1 MNQKS
6 SLIVVIA
13 LLQLSILLS
22 PRSVIALSVD
32 ITKTGGVLIYTGS
45 VLGDE
50 VENESEDEREES
62 DSVPEREGAVNQD
75 ESEQVNQTTAEREA
89 KERAEREAK
98 QRAEREKQQKK
109 KTEERK
115 LIKRIPE
122 KSGDKIKVSRESGEV
137 KLRVE
142 NKKSDEKIKKV
153 EELEDKRIEVSIPSQ
168 IRRGDTD
175 EKETL
180 SKPMQER
187 SERQEETVELRA
199 AKEGSSAAEFE
210 LISRN
215 VTAKSRDADFLV
227 DPETNQIVVT
237 TRSGNQQVLN
247 HLPDQALTNMRK
259 KGLINQDD
267 APDLSLTELP
277 NGEVGYIT
285 KVQKQRKLLG
295 LFKRNV
301 ETEVLM
307 SDQAGTVIEKPVDQS
322 WSSNFLNW
330 ISTD

>member
-6 SLIVVIA
+6 SIIVVIA
-13 LLQLSILLS
+13 LLQLSILFS
-22 PRSVIALSVD
+22 PRSVTALSID

-50 VENESEDEREES
+50 VENENESEDEREA
-62 DSVPEREGAVNQD
+62 R
-75 ESEQVNQTTAEREA
+75 
-89 KERAEREAK
+89 

-115 LIKRIPE
+115 LIKKIPE

-137 KLRVE
+137 KLRIE
-142 NKKSDEKIKKV
+142 NKKNDEKIKKV
-153 EELEDKRIEVSIPSQ
+153 EELEDKRIEVSIPSK
-168 IRRGDTD
+168 IRRSDTD
-175 EKETL
+175 EKEVL

-187 SERQEETVELRA
+187 SERQEESVELRA
-199 AKEGSSAAEFE
+199 AKEGSNAAEFE
-210 LISRN
+210 LISRK
-215 VTAKSRDADFLV
+215 VTAKSRDADFSI

-247 HLPDQALTNMRK
+247 HLPDQALTNMREK
-259 KGLINQDD
+259 VLINQDD
-267 APDLSLTELP
+267 APDLSLAELP
-277 NGEVGYIT
+277 NGEVGYIA
-285 KVQKQRKLLG
+285 KVQKQRKVLG

-322 WSSNFLNW
+322 WTNNFLNW